1 LGNLLVLRQ
10 KGIDCVSLESELLVW
25 LNENLPTDSRLTVG
39 LGDDAAV
46 LRAYSQVETVV
57 TTDMLTDGV
66 DFLLS
71 DCDPRLVGHK
81 ALGVNL
87 SDLAAM
93 AARPVTSF
101 VSLALPRDGCGRLSP
116 LQLAIHLYEGMLPL
130 AKRFKMTIAG
140 GDTNSWDGP
149 LAISIT
155 ALGETTSHGP
165 LTRSSAQVG
174 DHLLVT
180 GHLGGSLLGKHLHVE
195 PRIDE
200 ALLLHSRYKLHAGID
215 ISDGLALDVSRLAA
229 ASGCGALVDGS
240 AIPIAAAAYELSN
253 TDGRSALEH
262 ALGDGED
269 FELVLAV
276 LPAIAAQMLA
286 DQPCKVPITSIGRM
300 VESPGL
306 WQLGAGG
313 APQPLEPHGYQHR
326 GRADA

>member
-1 LGNLLVLRQ
+1 M
-10 KGIDCVSLESELLVW
+10 SLESELLVW

-215 ISDGLALDVSRLAA
+215 ISDGLALDDKFCERIEKEWTVPKLLSFVRSADRSLQDRAENTLESASTYLAA
-229 ASGCGALVDGS
+229 ASIS
-240 AIPIAAAAYELSN
+240 TQNPS
-253 TDGRSALEH
+253 
-262 ALGDGED
+262 
-269 FELVLAV
+269 
-276 LPAIAAQMLA
+276 
-286 DQPCKVPITSIGRM
+286 
-300 VESPGL
+300 
-306 WQLGAGG
+306 
-313 APQPLEPHGYQHR
+313 
-326 GRADA
+326 